1 MLIRNFPFRVLLAA
15 SLFVSPAALGQKK
28 VDLNQAEQENKELFK
43 GGYFRGGVGVSRAS
57 YNYGS
62 LFEDLNLSPLSFTM
76 EYGTRINRNFGTYF
90 GLSGNVLLKPV
101 SVGLSDRL
109 DQWTHA
115 SLHLGGL
122 YYVKGGNS
130 YFAPELGLGIAML
143 ETSNLSENTLGISGT
158 LKYGYDR
165 HIAGRFFVGVQA
177 FFSYA
182 NCWHQEDIDPSTGKK
197 LASQTLLYGVNLTFK
212 VGK

>member
-1 MLIRNFPFRVLLAA
+1 MLIRKFSFRVLLAA
-15 SLFVSPAALGQKK
+15 SIFISPAALGQKK
-28 VDLNQAEQENKELFK
+28 VDLSKAEQENKELFK

-62 LFEDLNLSPLSFTM
+62 LYEDLNLSPLSFTM

-90 GLSGNVLLKPV
+90 GLTANLLLKPV
-101 SVGLSDRL
+101 SVGLSDNL

-130 YFAPELGLGIAML
+130 YFAPELGLGIGML
-143 ETSNLSENTLGISGT
+143 ETSNLSENTLGVSGT
-158 LKYGYDR
+158 IKYGYDR
-165 HIAGRFFVGVQA
+165 HLAGRFFVGVQA

-182 NCWHQEDIDPSTGKK
+182 NCWHQEDIDPVTGNK
-197 LASQTLLYGVNLTFK
+197 LSSQTLLYGVHLTFK